1 MSTVGTGQV
10 ALAKRHLKHAG
21 KEKEN
26 LKIIL
31 ILHENGCTVSH

>member
-10 ALAKRHLKHAG
+10 ALAKQHPHAE

-31 ILHENGCTVSH
+31 VLHENGCTMSH